1 MFLRILRSIRI
12 YRYHFIPVLIS
23 VVYVAAIILAWQRS
37 PAHYRREKIFHLS
50 ALGNWQEGLSFF
62 SVGLVL
68 IGSLM
73 HTLAEE
79 ILLQR
84 MEQINEAENEA
95 ENEADNEADNEAEN
109 AHQCRI
115 KICPCQCPCIYWFGS
130 IILFLGLV
138 ITGCFQ
144 QSFNKPW
151 HVIGLFLIASGFV
164 AMFLYDQSFS
174 WCRKTSAGERK
185 GICNCIAKWFQ
196 IIIFSA
202 ILVSGI
208 LCVTTNAMAQ
218 CAWNAGKDAE
228 LDELVEN
235 GTLTE
240 KKCPGKS
247 VNDWLNGTDYPD
259 YYPCK
264 SKSLWEKE
272 DPGFNLYIISA
283 ISEVF
288 MFTVVVLYSCSYCCL
303 LKKKKEWPVWA
314 PKCLIERAD
323 REEKAKKEKREEE
336 EKEKKPEEIALV

>member
-1 MFLRILRSIRI
+1 M
-12 YRYHFIPVLIS
+12 
-23 VVYVAAIILAWQRS
+23 
-37 PAHYRREKIFHLS
+37 
-50 ALGNWQEGLSFF
+50 
-62 SVGLVL
+62 
-68 IGSLM
+68 
-73 HTLAEE
+73 
-79 ILLQR
+79 
-84 MEQINEAENEA
+84 
-95 ENEADNEADNEAEN
+95 
-109 AHQCRI
+109 
-115 KICPCQCPCIYWFGS
+115 
-130 IILFLGLV
+130 FLGLV

-151 HVIGLFLIASGFV
+151 HLIGLVFIASGFG

-196 IIIFSA
+196 IIIFNA

-208 LCVTTNAMAQ
+208 VCVTTNAMAQ

-283 ISEVF
+283 ISEVV
-288 MFTVVVLYSCSYCCL
+288 MFTVVVLYSFTYCCL
-303 LKKKKEWPVWA
+303 LKEQKAWPVWA
-314 PKCLIERAD
+314 PKCLIERVA
-323 REEKAKKEKREEE
+323 EEE
-336 EKEKKPEEIALV
+336 NPREAEDLLPLSTRE